1 MAFYGENTVKKKNC
15 VLWRKYC
22 KEKRMAFYGEN
33 TVKKKEQPLT
43 GAHEEK

>member
-1 MAFYGENTVKKKNC
+1 MEKILERKKNG

-33 TVKKKEQPLT
+33 TVKKKEWRFM
-43 GAHEEK
+43 EKTL